1 MGRTLTELY
10 NDHSHFMITGHR
22 GASFEFPENTLLA
35 MEKAI
40 GAGCDMIEFDLSVE
54 IVEDDDITPF
64 DKYIGYTEYDNGD
77 YLRVYYDGEKLIGYF
92 EESEE

>member
-1 MGRTLTELY
+1 MKKFLGNEVVEVGTLY
-10 NDHSHFMITGHR
+10 NV
-22 GASFEFPENTLLA
+22 NT
-35 MEKAI
+35 
-40 GAGCDMIEFDLSVE
+40 DMLEFDLFVE
-54 IVEDDDITPF
+54 VVERDDITLF

>member
-1 MGRTLTELY
+1 MKKFLGNEVVEVGTLY
-10 NDHSHFMITGHR
+10 NV
-22 GASFEFPENTLLA
+22 NT
-35 MEKAI
+35 
-40 GAGCDMIEFDLSVE
+40 DMLEFDLSVE
-54 IVEDDDITPF
+54 IVENDDITPF

>member
-1 MGRTLTELY
+1 MKKFLGNEVVEVGTLY
-10 NDHSHFMITGHR
+10 NV
-22 GASFEFPENTLLA
+22 NT
-35 MEKAI
+35 
-40 GAGCDMIEFDLSVE
+40 DMLEFDLSVE
-54 IVEDDDITPF
+54 IVEDDDITTF

>member
-1 MGRTLTELY
+1 MKKFLGNEVVEVGTLY
-10 NDHSHFMITGHR
+10 NV
-22 GASFEFPENTLLA
+22 NT
-35 MEKAI
+35 
-40 GAGCDMIEFDLSVE
+40 DMLEFDLSVE
-54 IVEDDDITPF
+54 IVEEDDITPF

>member
-1 MGRTLTELY
+1 MKKFLGNEVVEVGTLY
-10 NDHSHFMITGHR
+10 NV
-22 GASFEFPENTLLA
+22 NT
-35 MEKAI
+35 
-40 GAGCDMIEFDLSVE
+40 DMLEFDLSVE